1 MILDIMKK
9 AFSTF
14 FWLLLFWVILS
25 GQVVVL
31 YLLSGI
37 VCAFLALRLIRK
49 LSISNGNNAGFSL
62 KSLLYFAWLAKEI
75 AVSALKVSIKIWTP
89 QLKLAHDMRYIGTKI
104 KTRAGRV
111 LYASSITLTPGTIT
125 IDLKNDS
132 LLVHALDKEDLK
144 DLERGKM
151 EGRIKEI

>member
-25 GQVVVL
+25 GQVVVF

-89 QLKLAHDMRYIGTKI
+89 QLKLAHDMRYIANKI
-104 KTRAGRV
+104 KKRAV
-111 LYASSITLTPGTIT
+111 CVIYAS
-125 IDLKNDS
+125 
-132 LLVHALDKEDLK
+132 
-144 DLERGKM
+144 
-151 EGRIKEI
+151 